1 MPAAA
6 RAGRWKRV
14 SFWLSLALPV
24 GLLSLIVASVDLPA
38 VFRNVR
44 QANLGYALGALL
56 VAFLIP
62 IALLVWRWQWI
73 LQRFY
78 GVRVA
83 YRFLLAEYWIAMFA
97 GYWVPAGVGSD
108 VYRALR
114 VGKAAGGV
122 PANAAAVVGEKVWS
136 LLVYG
141 ILVLVSYPLVAAS
154 LATRPQLR
162 QAVFQIAVFSALAV
176 AALLLA
182 LLLKDPM
189 AGRLRQALEG
199 KLLDR
204 LGAMA
209 QGILRS
215 AAGGGET
222 VTFSALLS
230 PFFLWRNQAVGLGV
244 TIAIQLITTL
254 GGRLLLLALGV
265 DLPFVVHLF
274 VWALMN
280 FFMLLPVS
288 IAGFGVRE
296 ASFILLFGLFGVSR
310 ETSLAAS
317 FLALACTLAAIGPG
331 GLVWLSR
338 AFERRTGTRAGAEP
352 ES

>member
-6 RAGRWKRV
+6 STGRWRRF

-24 GLLSLIVASVDLPA
+24 GLLALIVSSVDLTA

-44 QANLGYALGALL
+44 HAKPGFALGAFL

-73 LQRFY
+73 LRRFY

-97 GYWVPAGVGSD
+97 GYWVPGGVGSD
-108 VYRALR
+108 VYRVIR

-122 PANAAAVVGEKVWS
+122 PTNAAAIVGEKLWS

-154 LATRPQLR
+154 LDARPQLK
-162 QAVFQIAVFSALAV
+162 QAVFQIAVLSAVAV
-176 AALLLA
+176 AALALV
-182 LLLKDPM
+182 LLLKDPV
-189 AGRLRQALEG
+189 AGRLRRALEG
-199 KLLDR
+199 RLMDR
-204 LGAMA
+204 LAAMA

-215 AAGGGET
+215 AAGEGET
-222 VTFSALLS
+222 VTFSALLA
-230 PFFLWRNQAVGLGV
+230 PFFLWRNQVFGLAV
-244 TIAIQLITTL
+244 TIVIQLITTL

-310 ETSLAAS
+310 EASLAAS

-331 GLVWLSR
+331 GLVWLSC
-338 AFERRTGTRAGAEP
+338 AFGRRTGSAAGAGP
-352 ES
+352 SA